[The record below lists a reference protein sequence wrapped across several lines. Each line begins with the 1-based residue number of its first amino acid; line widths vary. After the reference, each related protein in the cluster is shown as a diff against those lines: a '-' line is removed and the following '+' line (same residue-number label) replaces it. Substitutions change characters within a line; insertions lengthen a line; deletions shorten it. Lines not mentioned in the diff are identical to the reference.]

1 MNGSLIDELTD
12 GPFNQFSCLVQIK
25 LLGVLIILIWHTWI
39 NNWGTKTNSQL
50 NLNFSDVTCEF
61 P

>member
-25 LLGVLIILIWHTWI
+25 LLGVLIILIWHT
-39 NNWGTKTNSQL
+39 
-50 NLNFSDVTCEF
+50 
-61 P
+61 